1 VLLALDISADVWAD
15 TGTYC
20 RSLSPVSLFMRHMTA
35 ILVFVN
41 FLNFVSEI
49 TVCRRAYLI
58 DF

>member
-1 VLLALDISADVWAD
+1 MDISADVWAD

-58 DF
+58 D